1 MTHNRTW
8 LRVFIFLSVFIFV
21 AGAALDAYSRGGRG
35 GGRGGGGGHRM
46 SGGGHRGS
54 GGNRNISR
62 SGPARSGSMRSSDF
76 SRGSRSSGQMSRS
89 GRQSGSTRP
98 AGGVDRSQARQKAQD
113 YKAANPDAGKNI
125 KDRVDNR
132 PGDRQENRQDWKDQ
146 NREDWQQYGRNA
158 RDDRQDYYEH
168 HDYHEHYEY
177 HDDWEWGENVEY
189 PYAAATAIALGTAL
203 TVSAFNSLTCTPTVV
218 TIGAVTYY
226 QCGPNWYNQAYQ
238 NGDVVY
244 MSVATPPGY

>member
-8 LRVFIFLSVFIFV
+8 LRLFIFTAVFVFV

-46 SGGGHRGS
+46 SG
-54 GGNRNISR
+54 NRNISR
-62 SGPARSGSMRSSDF
+62 SGPARSGSMRSSNF
-76 SRGSRSSGQMSRS
+76 NRGSRSSEQMSRS
-89 GRQSGSTRP
+89 GSSRQLGQGSHQ
-98 AGGVDRSQARQKAQD
+98 QARQKAQD
-113 YKAANPDAGKNI
+113 FKANNPDAAQKI
-125 KDRVDNR
+125 QDNR
-132 PGDRQENRQDWKDQ
+132 GDRQDDRQDWKDQ

-158 RDDRQDYYEH
+158 RNDRQEYYEH
-168 HDYHEHYEY
+168 HDYYEY

-189 PYAAATAIALGTAL
+189 PYAAATVIALGTAL

-218 TIGAVTYY
+218 TVGAVTYY

-244 MSVATPPGY
+244 MSVAAPPGY